1 MNNKKTLKLE
11 YKPNIRKT
19 AVFVVK
25 NIFKML
31 HCNIKKLPAIMNNIL
46 CNVVKFKS
54 AVRKNRTFL
63 RKENSS
69 KHSVGYKRI
78 FLLS

>member
-1 MNNKKTLKLE
+1 
-11 YKPNIRKT
+11 
-19 AVFVVK
+19 
-25 NIFKML
+25 
-31 HCNIKKLPAIMNNIL
+31 MNNIL

-69 KHSVGYKRI
+69 KHSVGYKEPLKK
-78 FLLS
+78 FVYSV